1 MTFSPKLFIE
11 LYTGVSNLS
20 SSFSVLGCLMY
31 IVNTRG
37 EYIYN
42 ESIFL
47 TAKLS
52 TLWLFSFYQLYMTYF
67 LKNLEIFV
75 LF

>member
-1 MTFSPKLFIE
+1 
-11 LYTGVSNLS
+11 
-20 SSFSVLGCLMY
+20 MY
-31 IVNTRG
+31 IVNACECG
-37 EYIYN
+37 EYIY
-42 ESIFL
+42 ELIFL

-67 LKNLEIFV
+67 LENLEIFV